1 MREIIGV
8 ALSSVLFYLSNR
20 MGTIIKLTGRGWK
33 QPYRTYYKLINASHR
48 VRTWGQRPQRSS
60 RGGEQLGRGTT
71 YERGGGPFG
80 GKTVIPMLGSTDLG
94 TSGRKPDLFS
104 SSGSSIQNEDAPGQE
119 RLAVEPI
126 VKPFGEQSS
135 KTQGT

>member
-8 ALSSVLFYLSNR
+8 ALSSVFFYLSSR

-33 QPYRTYYKLINASHR
+33 QPYRTYYKLVDASHR
-48 VRTWGQRPQRSS
+48 ARTWGQRPLRSS
-60 RGGEQLGRGTT
+60 TGGEQLGRGTT
-71 YERGGGPFG
+71 YDRGAGPFG
-80 GKTVIPMLGSTDLG
+80 GKTVVPMLGCASLA

-104 SSGSSIQNEDAPGQE
+104 SSGSSRQNEDAPGQE
-119 RLAVEPI
+119 CTVEPI

-135 KTQGT
+135 QTQGT

>member
-33 QPYRTYYKLINASHR
+33 QPYRTYYKLVNASYG
-48 VRTWGQRPQRSS
+48 VRTWGQRPPRSS
-60 RGGEQLGRGTT
+60 RGGEQLGRRAT
-71 YERGGGPFG
+71 YEHGPGPFG
-80 GKTVIPMLGSTDLG
+80 GKTVIPMLGSAGLA
-94 TSGRKPDLFS
+94 TSARDPDLFS
-104 SSGSSIQNEDAPGQE
+104 SSGSSIRDEDAPGQE

-135 KTQGT
+135 QTQGT

>member
-8 ALSSVLFYLSNR
+8 ALSSVLFYLSSR

-33 QPYRTYYKLINASHR
+33 QPYRTYYKLIDASHR

-60 RGGEQLGRGTT
+60 TGGEQLGRGTT
-71 YERGGGPFG
+71 YERGGGPLVG
-80 GKTVIPMLGSTDLG
+80 RRSSRCWGARIWV

-104 SSGSSIQNEDAPGQE
+104 SSGSSIQNGDAPGQE

-126 VKPFGEQSS
+126 VKPFGQHSS
-135 KTQGT
+135 QT